1 MKLTPLD
8 IKKQEF
14 KKVMRGYDP
23 VEVNT
28 FMEMVATELAELLK
42 ENKDIKEQAMQ
53 NDVQIRDYRQMEKT
67 LQQTLVQ
74 AQEASGKTIENAR
87 KESQL
92 IIQEAELKAN
102 QILDQARSDLLRI
115 KEEISTLKSK
125 RESIASRLRILLSSE
140 LELIKALEMDDSAS
154 RSSSDASAK
163 GAIDVDDI
171 VKKL

>member
-23 VEVNT
+23 VEVNA
-28 FMEMVATELAELLK
+28 FMEMLASEMTELLK
-42 ENKDIKEQAMQ
+42 ENKDLKEQVLQ
-53 NDVQIRDYRQMEKT
+53 NDVQIRDFRQMEKT

-87 KESQL
+87 KEGQL
-92 IIQEAELKAN
+92 VVQEAELKAN

-115 KEEISTLKSK
+115 REEISTLKSK
-125 RESIASRLRILLSSE
+125 RESIASRLKVLLNSE
-140 LELIKALEMDDSAS
+140 LELIKALEMDDTAS
-154 RSSSDASAK
+154 ESSSESSK

>member
-23 VEVNT
+23 VEVNA
-28 FMEMVATELAELLK
+28 FMEMVAAELAELLK
-42 ENKDIKEQAMQ
+42 ENKDVKEQAIQ

-87 KESQL
+87 KEAQL
-92 IIQEAELKAN
+92 VIQEAELKAN

-115 KEEISTLKSK
+115 KDEISTLKSK
-125 RESIASRLRILLSSE
+125 RESIASRLRVLLSSE
-140 LELIKALEMDDSAS
+140 LELIKALEMDDSTSESSS
-154 RSSSDASAK
+154 RSSAK